1 MKKLNHAR
9 KLLAKIDQEID
20 GVEFSSNDDRNRIS
34 GALFDIVL
42 DHAKAIIVLFE
53 NKIYPSAFAL
63 ARSLFEGFVRASW
76 LLNCATDDDI
86 DHFIKKDKFKHSFG
100 EMLEF
105 VEKKKDWPETLTQA
119 KKKVW
124 NVMHSYTH
132 GGLNQVTRRIKSST
146 IEPVIDEKEIDELIC
161 FSELISFL
169 SFCEII
175 EMSKV
180 RSCKNEVLKSM
191 MEGVFN
197 ECFNKSLEV
206 T

>member
-20 GVEFSSNDDRNRIS
+20 GVELSSNDDRNRIS

-63 ARSLFEGFVRASW
+63 ARPLFEGFVRASW

-86 DHFIKKDKFKHSFG
+86 DHFIKKDKFKHSLG

-124 NVMHSYTH
+124 NAMHSYTH

-169 SFCEII
+169 SFCEMI

-180 RSCKNEVLKSM
+180 KSCKNEGLKSM
-191 MEGVFN
+191 MESVFT
-197 ECFNKSLEV
+197 SPQSRV
-206 T
+206 I